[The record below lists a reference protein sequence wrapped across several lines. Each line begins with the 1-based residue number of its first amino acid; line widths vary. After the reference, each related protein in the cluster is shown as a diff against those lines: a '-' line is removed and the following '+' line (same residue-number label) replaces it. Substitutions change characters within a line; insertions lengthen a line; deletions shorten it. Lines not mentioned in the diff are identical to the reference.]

1 MASAGPGSTDA
12 EASTDLFLSAATWS
26 GSGMSTVSTSE
37 YLSPTDFNSV
47 LRVEVLLTPGAFIAN
62 FMPLR
67 SLTSL

>member
-1 MASAGPGSTDA
+1 MVGPGSTEA

-26 GSGMSTVSTSE
+26 GNGISTVSTSE
-37 YLSPTDFNSV
+37 YCRPTDFSSA
-47 LRVEVLLTPGAFIAN
+47 LRVAVLLTPGAFMAN